1 MFMNSDRYFFLPF
14 FDVFCAEVRPVRG
27 QRSRHVYNLGITND
41 VNVNPMSKN
50 DEVRL
55 LGMNLGL
62 SRDVCEP
69 MVGSAVKDS

>member
-1 MFMNSDRYFFLPF
+1 M
-14 FDVFCAEVRPVRG
+14 
-27 QRSRHVYNLGITND
+27 GITND

-55 LGMNLGL
+55 LGLNLGL

-69 MVGSAVKDS
+69 MVGSVVKDSGIDGPIKKGCFPKNTPLAMVVLF